1 MKFKILS
8 LVALVAI
15 GLFSCNT
22 SNKKGVTDVD
32 TLKVEENIYPST
44 KTFYKSDL
52 NGENSI
58 LFAESI
64 IYDVILLPKEG
75 DEWEE
80 YRTKNVDAKAFENVI
95 FHAIYNGRL
104 TPYHYRDEEFFGD
117 ANIGKVVS
125 IDEVKAFE
133 KEYGKNPLA
142 QIQFK
147 EDWYFNE
154 ETLEMS
160 KKIKS
165 IIFGYKVMDGSDFVK
180 YKALFKVHL
189 NQTEK
194 NDTINTK

>member
-8 LVALVAI
+8 LATLVTI

-22 SNKKGVTDVD
+22 PNKEEVTDVD
-32 TLKVEENIYPST
+32 TVKIEENIYPST
-44 KTFYKSDL
+44 KNFYKSDL

-64 IYDVILLPKEG
+64 IYDVMVTPKEG
-75 DEWEE
+75 DEWQE
-80 YRTKNVDAKAFENVI
+80 YSTKNVDTKAFENVI
-95 FHAIYNGRL
+95 FHAIYNNRL
-104 TPYHYRDEEFFGD
+104 TPYYYKDEAFFGD
-117 ANIGKVVS
+117 DGLGQVVS
-125 IDEVKAFE
+125 IEEIKAFE

-142 QIQFK
+142 KIQFK

-165 IIFGYKVMDGSDFVK
+165 IIFGYKIMDGSDDEKF
-180 YKALFKVHL
+180 KALFKVYL
-189 NQTEK
+189 DKTE
-194 NDTINTK
+194 NNEVNTK